1 MISLRISSV
10 GLPNRFFWTCAVK
23 AGIVVAGGAIMK
35 IFDMLYDGRIY
46 PAENVNPKTE
56 KYCQLDEEF
65 KKLLDELRDKLS
77 DSDQLLLE
85 RIVTLSFNIV
95 DEECRCMF
103 AEGVRFGVGL
113 MRELDEL
120 NQNSK

>member
-1 MISLRISSV
+1 
-10 GLPNRFFWTCAVK
+10 
-23 AGIVVAGGAIMK
+23 MK
-35 IFDMLYDGRIY
+35 ILDMLYDGRIY

-120 NQNSK
+120 NQQNK